1 MSANEYMEQF
11 SPHLFWDVRK
21 EDIDLDAHAQYVI
34 QRVLEYGLLGD
45 WNLIK
50 SYYGLPKIVETAKG
64 LRSLEPRAL
73 AYIAAISKTPKE
85 QFRCYTWKQLNP
97 QPGTPEKLQRLPV
110 LEQTRLVGGTA
121 LALQLGHRKS
131 IDLDFSAR

>member
-73 AYIAAISKTPKE
+73 AYKKKKKKTPKE

-97 QPGTPEKLQRLPV
+97 QPWN
-110 LEQTRLVGGTA
+110 
-121 LALQLGHRKS
+121 S
-131 IDLDFSAR
+131 

>member
-50 SYYGLPKIVETAKG
+50 SYYGLPKILLKKQKKLKKNT
-64 LRSLEPRAL
+64 
-73 AYIAAISKTPKE
+73 SKSK
-85 QFRCYTWKQLNP
+85 K
-97 QPGTPEKLQRLPV
+97 
-110 LEQTRLVGGTA
+110 
-121 LALQLGHRKS
+121 KS
-131 IDLDFSAR
+131 IILMQNIN

>member
-50 SYYGLPKIVETAKG
+50 SYYGLP
-64 LRSLEPRAL
+64 
-73 AYIAAISKTPKE
+73 TPKE

-97 QPGTPEKLQRLPV
+97 QPWN
-110 LEQTRLVGGTA
+110 
-121 LALQLGHRKS
+121 S
-131 IDLDFSAR
+131 

>member
-21 EDIDLDAHAQYVI
+21 EDINLDAHAQYVI

-50 SYYGLPKIVETAKG
+50 SYYGLPKIVETAKEKLG
-64 LRSLEPRAL
+64 PPRAGIHCR
-73 AYIAAISKTPKE
+73 YFK
-85 QFRCYTWKQLNP
+85 NP
-97 QPGTPEKLQRLPV
+97 
-110 LEQTRLVGGTA
+110 
-121 LALQLGHRKS
+121 
-131 IDLDFSAR
+131 

>member
-34 QRVLEYGLLGD
+34 QRVLEYGLLG
-45 WNLIK
+45 
-50 SYYGLPKIVETAKG
+50 ETAKG

-97 QPGTPEKLQRLPV
+97 QPWN
-110 LEQTRLVGGTA
+110 
-121 LALQLGHRKS
+121 S
-131 IDLDFSAR
+131 

>member
-1 MSANEYMEQF
+1 MEQF

-64 LRSLEPRAL
+64 LRSLEPARWHTL
-73 AYIAAISKTPKE
+73 PLFQKPLKNSSDAI
-85 QFRCYTWKQLNP
+85 
-97 QPGTPEKLQRLPV
+97 PGN
-110 LEQTRLVGGTA
+110 
-121 LALQLGHRKS
+121 S
-131 IDLDFSAR
+131 

>member
-1 MSANEYMEQF
+1 MSANECMEQF

-64 LRSLEPRAL
+64 LRSLEPVRWHTL
-73 AYIAAISKTPKE
+73 PLFQKPLKNSSDAI
-85 QFRCYTWKQLNP
+85 
-97 QPGTPEKLQRLPV
+97 PGN
-110 LEQTRLVGGTA
+110 
-121 LALQLGHRKS
+121 S
-131 IDLDFSAR
+131 

>member
-1 MSANEYMEQF
+1 MEQF

-64 LRSLEPRAL
+64 LRSLEPRAHTL
-73 AYIAAISKTPKE
+73 PLFQKPLKNSSDAI
-85 QFRCYTWKQLNP
+85 
-97 QPGTPEKLQRLPV
+97 PGN
-110 LEQTRLVGGTA
+110 
-121 LALQLGHRKS
+121 S
-131 IDLDFSAR
+131 

>member
-50 SYYGLPKIVETAKG
+50 SYYGLPKSRRDRKG
-64 LRSLEPRAL
+64 IEELGTPRAGIHCRYFKNPL
-73 AYIAAISKTPKE
+73 KNSSDAI
-85 QFRCYTWKQLNP
+85 
-97 QPGTPEKLQRLPV
+97 PGN
-110 LEQTRLVGGTA
+110 
-121 LALQLGHRKS
+121 S
-131 IDLDFSAR
+131 

>member
-1 MSANEYMEQF
+1 MEQF

-50 SYYGLPKIVETAKG
+50 SYYGLP
-64 LRSLEPRAL
+64 
-73 AYIAAISKTPKE
+73 
-85 QFRCYTWKQLNP
+85 
-97 QPGTPEKLQRLPV
+97 
-110 LEQTRLVGGTA
+110 
-121 LALQLGHRKS
+121 
-131 IDLDFSAR
+131 

>member
-73 AYIAAISKTPKE
+73 ALPLFQKPLKNSSDAI
-85 QFRCYTWKQLNP
+85 
-97 QPGTPEKLQRLPV
+97 PGN
-110 LEQTRLVGGTA
+110 
-121 LALQLGHRKS
+121 S
-131 IDLDFSAR
+131 

>member
-50 SYYGLPKIVETAKG
+50 SYYGLPK
-64 LRSLEPRAL
+64 S
-73 AYIAAISKTPKE
+73 
-85 QFRCYTWKQLNP
+85 
-97 QPGTPEKLQRLPV
+97 
-110 LEQTRLVGGTA
+110 
-121 LALQLGHRKS
+121 
-131 IDLDFSAR
+131 

>member
-73 AYIAAISKTPKE
+73 AYIAPFWAT
-85 QFRCYTWKQLNP
+85 T
-97 QPGTPEKLQRLPV
+97 
-110 LEQTRLVGGTA
+110 
-121 LALQLGHRKS
+121 
-131 IDLDFSAR
+131 

>member
-64 LRSLEPRAL
+64 LRSLEPRAWHTL
-73 AYIAAISKTPKE
+73 PLFQKPLKNSSDAI
-85 QFRCYTWKQLNP
+85 
-97 QPGTPEKLQRLPV
+97 PGN
-110 LEQTRLVGGTA
+110 
-121 LALQLGHRKS
+121 S
-131 IDLDFSAR
+131 

>member
-50 SYYGLPKIVETAKG
+50 SYDGLPKIVETAKG

-97 QPGTPEKLQRLPV
+97 QPWN
-110 LEQTRLVGGTA
+110 
-121 LALQLGHRKS
+121 S
-131 IDLDFSAR
+131 

>member
-64 LRSLEPRAL
+64 LRSLEPRTL

-97 QPGTPEKLQRLPV
+97 QPWN
-110 LEQTRLVGGTA
+110 
-121 LALQLGHRKS
+121 S
-131 IDLDFSAR
+131 

>member
-21 EDIDLDAHAQYVI
+21 EDINLDAHAQYVI

-64 LRSLEPRAL
+64 LRSLESPARWHTL
-73 AYIAAISKTPKE
+73 PLFQKPLKNSSDAI
-85 QFRCYTWKQLNP
+85 
-97 QPGTPEKLQRLPV
+97 PGN
-110 LEQTRLVGGTA
+110 
-121 LALQLGHRKS
+121 S
-131 IDLDFSAR
+131 

>member
-50 SYYGLPKIVETAKG
+50 SYYG
-64 LRSLEPRAL
+64 
-73 AYIAAISKTPKE
+73 
-85 QFRCYTWKQLNP
+85 
-97 QPGTPEKLQRLPV
+97 
-110 LEQTRLVGGTA
+110 
-121 LALQLGHRKS
+121 
-131 IDLDFSAR
+131 

>member
-1 MSANEYMEQF
+1 MSANECMEQF

-21 EDIDLDAHAQYVI
+21 EDINLDAHAQYVI

-64 LRSLEPRAL
+64 LSCCPMTWCRA
-73 AYIAAISKTPKE
+73 
-85 QFRCYTWKQLNP
+85 
-97 QPGTPEKLQRLPV
+97 RLPRI
-110 LEQTRLVGGTA
+110 TTT
-121 LALQLGHRKS
+121 
-131 IDLDFSAR
+131 